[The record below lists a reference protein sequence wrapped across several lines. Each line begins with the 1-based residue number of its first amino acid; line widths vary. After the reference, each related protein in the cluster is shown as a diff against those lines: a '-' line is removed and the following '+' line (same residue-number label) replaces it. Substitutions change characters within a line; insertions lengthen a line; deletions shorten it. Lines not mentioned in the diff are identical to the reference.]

1 MAMRYSLLL
10 AAMLTAACGPP
21 SHLATADDVPQMA
34 PSERREALASS
45 LSELATNP
53 RADDVRAELDR
64 SKTWLGQAERLT
76 AEDEEPERVTLLLDA
91 VEAHLGA
98 IKAYYARARS
108 EESYQALRQ
117 RVEEN
122 P

>member
-1 MAMRYSLLL
+1 MAIRYALLL
-10 AAMLTAACGPP
+10 AAMMTAACGPP

-34 PSERREALASS
+34 PSERREVLASS
-45 LSELATNP
+45 LAELSSNP

-64 SKTWLGQAERLT
+64 SKTWLAQAERLT

-98 IKAYYARARS
+98 IKAHYARARA
-108 EESYQALRQ
+108 EESYATLRE